1 VTKEPGSR
9 EAGLTIVY
17 KLMEDAE
24 GRWRKLTGSRL
35 VALVRAGAR
44 FVNGE
49 LVEGDEQENEEKD
62 AA

>member
-1 VTKEPGSR
+1 M
-9 EAGLTIVY
+9 IY
-17 KLMEDAE
+17 KLIEAAE
-24 GRWRKLTGSRL
+24 GRWRKLTGSHL

-49 LVEGDEQENEEKD
+49 LVEGSEKNEEKD

>member
-1 VTKEPGSR
+1 VE
-9 EAGLTIVY
+9 EANRLS
-17 KLMEDAE
+17 
-24 GRWRKLTGSRL
+24 TG
-35 VALVRAGAR
+35 ALVKAGAR

>member
-1 VTKEPGSR
+1 
-9 EAGLTIVY
+9 
-17 KLMEDAE
+17 
-24 GRWRKLTGSRL
+24 
-35 VALVRAGAR
+35 VRAGAR